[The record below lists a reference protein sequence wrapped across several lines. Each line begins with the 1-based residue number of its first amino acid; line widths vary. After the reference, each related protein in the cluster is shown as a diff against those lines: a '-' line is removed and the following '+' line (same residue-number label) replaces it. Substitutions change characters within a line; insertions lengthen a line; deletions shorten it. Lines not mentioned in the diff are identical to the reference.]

1 MPVYADA
8 QHTDKFWLFL
18 VTNVKGKTIKGRYFK
33 KTAPSTYAFE
43 SSSVHYIE
51 SNNIL
56 RMDSECVEYFV
67 LPKYDLVEDEYF
79 ISPKFPKRLEME
91 VDTLLK

>member
-1 MPVYADA
+1 
-8 QHTDKFWLFL
+8 
-18 VTNVKGKTIKGRYFK
+18 
-33 KTAPSTYAFE
+33 
-43 SSSVHYIE
+43 
-51 SNNIL
+51 
-56 RMDSECVEYFV
+56 MDSECDEYFV